1 MLFYLNVIYVINVPI
16 KWIIYFESG
25 ESPFPVI
32 YPNSQGT
39 NNEKQIVQ
47 FIILKMAQVH
57 S

>member
-1 MLFYLNVIYVINVPI
+1 MLVYLNVIYVVNVPI
-16 KWIIYFESG
+16 KWIVYFESG

-32 YPNSQGT
+32 CPNSQGT

-47 FIILKMAQVH
+47 FIILKMVQVH